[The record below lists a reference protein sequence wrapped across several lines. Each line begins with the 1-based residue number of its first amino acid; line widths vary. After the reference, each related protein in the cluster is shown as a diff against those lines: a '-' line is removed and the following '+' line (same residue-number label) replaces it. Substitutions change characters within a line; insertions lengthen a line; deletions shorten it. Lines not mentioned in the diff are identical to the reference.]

1 MIRQAG
7 WALLL
12 AATACAQARGRTVR
26 ETAVAVEPAVHLS
39 ASPTDAP
46 PEDVAAVDDREVTR
60 AWMRNVRFHSAP
72 GVVLR
77 IQRLAGLMERTD
89 PERPPFFDE
98 PTSFR
103 LRIDTGE
110 IGLGMTDLARL
121 MNDHV
126 FAYRGAPL
134 AGLEFRAEGRRLRM
148 RGILAR
154 RVPRIRVDMLA
165 DVCVVGGDVCMRP
178 VSVQAAGI
186 RVTGLMRLL
195 GVGLDR
201 FVDLRGAKGLRFEG
215 RDLVLDPEAVLPSPI
230 IEGEVTAARGARAPG
245 GQTVGKGPPAPPPPP
260 QPPPPPAAALPAP
273 LGAGGGPAAGGA
285 GDAVVLTFGSGPEA
299 RPSDA
304 MPRPDA
310 PNTMFFERGTLRFGR
325 LFMVR
330 TKMQIVDPDPTDPFE
345 FDLARYAR
353 QLVAG
358 TSRNQPDEGLLVVM
372 PDIDDVDDVDGDV
385 GDSAPAPAPGK

>member
-230 IEGEVTAARGARAPG
+230 IEGEVTAAR
-245 GQTVGKGPPAPPPPP
+245 V
-260 QPPPPPAAALPAP
+260 
-273 LGAGGGPAAGGA
+273 A